1 MRVCAM
7 QFCLLSLLLDLL
19 DLEQLSPP
27 SFSHPKHEDDDGD
40 EDNDNII

>member
-7 QFCLLSLLLDLL
+7 QFCLLSLLLDL
-19 DLEQLSPP
+19 EQLSPP
-27 SFSHPKHEDDDGD
+27 SFSHPRHEDDDGDDGD